1 MGGGCNVCDQKVQ
14 AVTCLFNSTIQYDTA
29 YSLHIHWR
37 ISTQIQ
43 YVVQLPMEISVD
55 HLHVQMKFVGVAK
68 SPIK

>member
-1 MGGGCNVCDQKVQ
+1 MYVIKKYRLLHAYLIVQ
-14 AVTCLFNSTIQYDTA
+14 YSTIQ
-29 YSLHIHWR
+29 HIHWR